1 MDELLRRLILRKA
14 EIERS
19 LAQGIARGIED
30 YRALVGEYS
39 GLQYAQNQ
47 LEAILNDDE
56 NREL

>member
-19 LAQGIARGIED
+19 LAQGNAKSFED

-39 GLQYAQNQ
+39 GLHYAQVQ
-47 LEAILNDDE
+47 LEAILNDE
-56 NREL
+56 ESREI